1 MKMYKVMLAD
11 DEGIVIDSLRMII
24 EKNFAGKCEIASA
37 KTGRS
42 VIELAENFRPD
53 IAFMD
58 IQMPGING
66 IEAMKEIQKNSPSTV
81 FIVMS
86 AYDKFDYAQEAINL
100 GVLEYLH
107 KPVNQKKIVEVL
119 EKALHIIDEQR
130 TRRSDD
136 LRIKEKLEIVVPVI
150 ENGLISSILLQEN
163 FSKDAD
169 KYRDLLG
176 IKEQHGFMVILEY
189 GDAVEG
195 HNMTNPVGVSVKVQ
209 SIYHDMRVILK
220 EYLNC
225 IVGPIMTN
233 KIVCFVPTD
242 LEQGDYESRS
252 EIIEQSRDMVRKL
265 SRRFDFKCRLGIGS
279 IMPLDRL
286 MESYRDASNALRNTD
301 GSVAHCRDLP
311 IFCSYEKDYPIDTEK
326 MIFECV
332 RQGKYEDAG
341 VEATQFFAWMEH
353 NYGDCES
360 DIKLKVLEFT
370 LLAEHIAYESGGM
383 TYHFRDRSDYL
394 PVILAMES
402 LVEVK
407 NWFVEHIMQAARNV
421 TTKKH
426 EFSNSVIEKSKEYI
440 QNNYRK
446 DISLEDLS
454 REVDMSTYY
463 FSKLFKETTG
473 SNFIEYLTNLRI
485 DNAKKLLLQGE
496 LSMKEICAEVGYTDP
511 NYFSRIFKKCVG
523 STPTE
528 FKEGR

>member
-1 MKMYKVMLAD
+1 MYKVMLAD

-24 EKNFAGKCEIASA
+24 EKNFSGKCEIASA

-66 IEAMKEIQKNSPSTV
+66 IDAMKEIRKNSPSTV

-119 EKALHIIDEQR
+119 ERALHIIDVQR
-130 TRRSDD
+130 ARRSDD
-136 LRIKEKLEIVVPVI
+136 LRIKEKLEIVVPMI
-150 ENGLISSILLQEN
+150 ENGLVSSILLQEN
-163 FSKDAD
+163 FSEDAD
-169 KYRDLLG
+169 KYMDLLG
-176 IKEQHGFMVILEY
+176 IQEQHGFMVILEY

-195 HNMTNPVGVSVKVQ
+195 RNMTNPVGMSVKAQ
-209 SIYHDMRVILK
+209 SIYHDIRVILK
-220 EYLNC
+220 EYLKC
-225 IVGPIMTN
+225 FVGPVMTN

-242 LEQGDYESRS
+242 FEQGDYESRS
-252 EIIEQSRDMVRKL
+252 EIIEQSRNMIRKL

-279 IMPLDRL
+279 ITSLEDL
-286 MESYRDASNALRNTD
+286 MESYRDASNALRNTN

-311 IFCSYEKDYPIDTEK
+311 LFCAYEEDYPITTEK
-326 MIFECV
+326 RIFECV
-332 RQGKYEDAG
+332 RQGKYEEAG
-341 VEATQFFAWMEH
+341 VEATHFFAWMEH
-353 NYGDCES
+353 NYGDFES
-360 DIKLKVLEFT
+360 DIKLKVLEFI

-394 PVILAMES
+394 PTILAMGTKI
-402 LVEVK
+402 EVR

-426 EFSNSVIEKSKEYI
+426 EFSNSVIEKSKDYI
-440 QNNYRK
+440 QNNYKK
-446 DISLEDLS
+446 DISLEDIS

-485 DNAKKLLLQGE
+485 DHAKKLLLEGE
-496 LSMKEICAEVGYTDP
+496 LSMKEICAEIGYTDP

-523 STPTE
+523 LTPTE